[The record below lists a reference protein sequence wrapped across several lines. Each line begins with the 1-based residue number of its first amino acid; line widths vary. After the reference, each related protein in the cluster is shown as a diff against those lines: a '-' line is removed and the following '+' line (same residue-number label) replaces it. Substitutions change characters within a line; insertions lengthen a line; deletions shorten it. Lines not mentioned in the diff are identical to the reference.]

1 MSDDLGRSRARFE
14 ASLAE
19 LRGAVEGEFGRKPR
33 LGRWI
38 VPVVAAT
45 VGFAVGL
52 ALKRS
57 LPRLLPRR

>member
-1 MSDDLGRSRARFE
+1 LSDDVTRSRERFE
-14 ASLAE
+14 ASLAD
-19 LRGAVEGEFGRKPR
+19 LRGAVESEFGRKPR

-38 VPVVAAT
+38 VPVVAVT

>member
-1 MSDDLGRSRARFE
+1 MSDDLERSRARFE
-14 ASLAE
+14 ASLTE
-19 LRGAVEGEFGRKPR
+19 LRGAVEHELGRKPR

-38 VPVVAAT
+38 VPLVAAT

-52 ALKRS
+52 ALKRT

>member
-1 MSDDLGRSRARFE
+1 MSDELGRRRARFE

-33 LGRWI
+33 LARWM

-52 ALKRS
+52 TLKRS
-57 LPRLLPRR
+57 LSGLLSRR